1 MVAAPLTAK
10 IADIANSNA
19 RTTGS
24 VDLINTSP
32 SSSKDSFL
40 ASKVRDRIFVPSAVV
55 AFQLMLGA
63 ETSFAEKA

>member
-10 IADIANSNA
+10 IADSANSNA

-24 VDLINTSP
+24 VDLINISS
-32 SSSKDSFL
+32 SSSKNSFL
-40 ASKVRDRIFVPSAVV
+40 ASKVRDRILVPSAVV